1 MKNNEELMESFQQGN
16 LGAFDLIYQQLY
28 EPLYCFLFRYTC
40 EEQLSIDIVHD
51 TFERLHK
58 VKSDYKR
65 QKGTVK
71 SYVFQI
77 AYRLLINKLNRR
89 KKWRTLLPFLV
100 PSSVISYSSD
110 EKLVIQQA
118 ITSLPEKQKAVI
130 LLTYYHDLTQE
141 EIAQILS
148 VPIGTVKSRLHHAMK
163 TLKEELREDFY
174 DERGIQ

>member
-1 MKNNEELMESFQQGN
+1 MKNNEELMELFQQGN

>member
-110 EKLVIQQA
+110 EKLVIQQP